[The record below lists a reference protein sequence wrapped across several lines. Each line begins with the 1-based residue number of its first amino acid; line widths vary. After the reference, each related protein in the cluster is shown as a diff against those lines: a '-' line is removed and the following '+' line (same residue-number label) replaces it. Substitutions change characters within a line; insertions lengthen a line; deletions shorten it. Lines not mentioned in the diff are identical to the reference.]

1 MKSYRVNLQPTI
13 DLHKRIE
20 RLAEENPASV
30 TAALVSSR
38 TADAKKKLG
47 GRILPELG
55 LSALKL
61 SPSDVA
67 TLEEFSVTL
76 HGIVEKILDL
86 VMQSEELIER
96 YFPSHMRMF
105 PHLSKTLGSPHW
117 QVISRYDVILSPRGE
132 IRLLELNTGCPGG
145 FMILQDMVSPTVRGL
160 SNVGIGEVKNW
171 HSINM
176 MPNVIVDTLL
186 GLERASGLEPGLI
199 AILNDENELQFEL
212 ERTAEA
218 FSKAGRRSRVI
229 DARTLRFEDGRLYHG
244 DDYISAS
251 FNKFR
256 ISTPDSPNHCW
267 KRGFEE
273 RYSAFLEAQRV
284 GAFVSANN
292 LCGLSIAEDK
302 GLIGLFFCPE
312 IRRLLTDEE
321 IELINQCVPWT
332 ARLTDEAGEVHGEP
346 FDSLAAYIRQHKDLF
361 VLKPAN
367 EGRGFGVLIGKET
380 DQREWNSA
388 CSTDSTIPLIVQEF
402 VESISLPVGNIRDGV
417 FSITPTFMTVASA
430 MAKGVP
436 KGFISR
442 LSTEAVTNVSQ
453 HGFIQ
458 VIFVAD

>member
-13 DLHKRIE
+13 DLHQRIE
-20 RLAEENPASV
+20 RLAEEDLAGV
-30 TAALVSSR
+30 TAALTNSR
-38 TADAKKKLG
+38 TAGAQKKLG
-47 GRILPELG
+47 GRALPEVG

-61 SPSDVA
+61 SNGDVA
-67 TLEEFSVTL
+67 ILEKFSVTL
-76 HGIVEKILDL
+76 HGIVEKILDRVTRSKEL
-86 VMQSEELIER
+86 VER
-96 YFPSHMRMF
+96 YFPSHLRMF
-105 PHLSKTLGSPHW
+105 PHLRKTSGSTHW
-117 QVISRYDVILSPRGE
+117 QAISRYDFILSPRGE

-145 FMILQDMVSPTVRGL
+145 FMILQDMVSPTVHGL
-160 SNVGIGEVKNW
+160 SNVGMSEVENW
-171 HSINM
+171 RSINM
-176 MPNVIVDTLL
+176 LPNVIVDTVL
-186 GLERASGLEPGLI
+186 GLERTSGLEPGLI

-218 FSKAGRRSRVI
+218 FSEAGRRSRVI

-273 RYSAFLEAQRV
+273 RYSAFLEAQKA
-284 GAFVSANN
+284 GAFVSVNN
-292 LCGLSIAEDK
+292 LCGMSIAEDK
-302 GLIGLFFCPE
+302 GLVGLFFDPQ
-312 IRRLLTDEE
+312 IRQLLSDEE
-321 IELINQCVPWT
+321 IELIDQCVPWT

-346 FDSLAAYIRQHKDLF
+346 FDSLAAHVRQHKDLF

-380 DQREWNSA
+380 DQQEWDSA
-388 CSTDSTIPLIVQEF
+388 CSTDSTIPLIVQQF
-402 VESISLPVGNIRDGV
+402 VESLSLPVGNIRDGV

-430 MAKGVP
+430 MARGVP

-442 LSTEAVTNVSQ
+442 LSTEAVTNVAQ

-458 VIFVAD
+458 AIFVAD